1 MRTTVSRSLAAVAA
15 GAALSLTSVGGAAAT
30 GVLASAQPEKV
41 YVCKYVGTPGEDE
54 RLQTGQNPIS
64 VSVNAVAQPV
74 VIGAFFN
81 DAQGRSVVIAFDTG
95 QDEPDVS
102 ECPDPPTPT
111 PTETATH
118 TPTETKTHTATETKT
133 HTSTAT
139 MTGTHT
145 PTTTKPVT
153 GPVVET
159 DRPGGSDSSQLGLLA
174 GAGVLL
180 AAAGAMA
187 LSRRRESAEH

>member
-1 MRTTVSRSLAAVAA
+1 MRTTISRSLAAVAA

-41 YVCKYVGTPGEDE
+41 FVCKYVGTPGENE

-64 VSVNAVAQPV
+64 VSVNAIEDWPV
-74 VIGAFFN
+74 DIGSYFQ
-81 DAQGRSVVIAFDTG
+81 DEQGRSLVIAFDTG
-95 QDEPDVS
+95 QPEPT
-102 ECPDPPTPT
+102 CPPGDAPTT
-111 PTETATH
+111 SPTETATH
-118 TPTETKTHTATETKT
+118 TPTETKTHTPTETKT

-159 DRPGGSDSSQLGLLA
+159 DRPGGSDSSQLGLFA

-187 LSRRRESAEH
+187 LNRRRESAEH